1 MKQWIGTPRSVVPSQ
16 TRQSM
21 PFKATIFVVLSIVI
35 FMPLKLSLNIS
46 SRKHIFHLTSV
57 SNSRYSTHVSMDD
70 IHAVNSARLYY
81 PSKPVRDPAY
91 RRFIRQLP
99 CAACGKSRY
108 VDAAHTGPHG
118 FGQKASDLNCI
129 PLCARSCHREYDQN
143 PRLFAARMKID
154 VPGVVSKLNTFWFEK
169 LNGGAA

>member
-1 MKQWIGTPRSVVPSQ
+1 MDRHAAGLHGWYAALCPQ

-108 VDAAHTGPHG
+108 VDAAHTGPHAIRPKG
-118 FGQKASDLNCI
+118 FRLELYSAVRKILSPGIRSEPPI
-129 PLCARSCHREYDQN
+129 ARH
-143 PRLFAARMKID
+143 
-154 VPGVVSKLNTFWFEK
+154 G
-169 LNGGAA
+169 